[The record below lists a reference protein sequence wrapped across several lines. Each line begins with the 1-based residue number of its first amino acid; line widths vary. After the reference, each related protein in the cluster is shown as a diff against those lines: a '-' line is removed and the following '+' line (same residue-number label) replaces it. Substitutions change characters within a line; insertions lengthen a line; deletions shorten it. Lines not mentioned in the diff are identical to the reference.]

1 MKFSNDTHF
10 LLDMSEE
17 NSKMISK
24 LTYLK
29 KTSDKGSD
37 PWRSN
42 RETYNQG
49 TYEKFLIYS
58 PAWSITSRERPYHYF
73 RLFSDYQNKSSC
85 NYDASI
91 PTNVDFL
98 YNIPK

>member
-1 MKFSNDTHF
+1 MKLSNDMHF
-10 LLDMSEE
+10 YFVSKE
-17 NSKMISK
+17 NSKKISK

-29 KTSDKGSD
+29 KTSDKASN
-37 PWRSN
+37 PRRSN

-49 TYEKFLIYS
+49 TWEKFLIYS
-58 PAWSITSRERPYHYF
+58 PAWIITSRKRPYHYS

-91 PTNVDFL
+91 STNVDFL